1 MERLETNMGYD
12 PTVGPKQ
19 AVPSVLQSDPLI
31 QQQATDPNN
40 IYNSMKAGDRSAL
53 DYTSTNSTPGTLVPG
68 ASTSS
73 SSSTASGSS
82 QVPTSVS
89 TSQAQALSN
98 EVSLSAYMFL
108 LAEIISTMAKDYP
121 AQEHEE
127 RIGALGY
134 GIGVKLL
141 ELLKY
146 RQSLPR
152 NLGRSFF
159 SSGSSSTP
167 ASTNNTYNS
176 SVPIIPL
183 TAGATR
189 SASAKYT
196 PGSGTTTAGAGS
208 HSSRGQ
214 RMVSSPGLTQ
224 YKSTLPQPVSSVPSK
239 SLAHLSLEDPEGPNS
254 VANLLLNNTTGQKI
268 SIMEKRFLK
277 ILDILQFLHGPVW
290 KYLFGKQSDDLQKSG
305 DKNNEYMI
313 IDNEPLISQLC
324 AINFVNYFVCGI
336 IQGVLEHACFP
347 CKAVKAHIV
356 PDEQHEFKTVYLI
369 VFEDQV
375 LEREKL

>member
-1 MERLETNMGYD
+1 MAKLQTNMGYD

-40 IYNSMKAGDRSAL
+40 IYNSMKAGDRLPL
-53 DYTSTNSTPGTLVPG
+53 DYVSTNSTPGTLVPG

-73 SSSTASGSS
+73 SSLTASGS
-82 QVPTSVS
+82 QTS
-89 TSQAQALSN
+89 TSLSASQSQAMSN

-108 LAEIISTMAKDYP
+108 LAEIISTMAKDHP

-159 SSGSSSTP
+159 STGANSTT
-167 ASTNNTYNS
+167 ASTTAS

-189 SASAKYT
+189 SFSAKHT
-196 PGSGTTTAGAGS
+196 PGSTTTAAGQ
-208 HSSRGQ
+208 SSRGQ
-214 RMVSSPGLTQ
+214 RMVSSPGVTH

-239 SLAHLSLEDPEGPNS
+239 SLASLSLEDPEGPNS
-254 VANLLLNNTTGQKI
+254 VTSLLLNNTTGQKI

-277 ILDILQFLHGPVW
+277 ILDILQFLHGPAW

-324 AINFVNYFVCGI
+324 AINFVNYFICGI

-356 PDEQHEFKTVYLI
+356 PDEKHEFKTVYLI
-369 VFEDQV
+369 IFEDQV